1 MSQKEY
7 SFDAAKTAEQLIQW
21 VKDYFEAAGP
31 NATAVL
37 GVSGGKD
44 STVSAAILAK
54 ALGPERV
61 IGVSMPQGSQ
71 GLNDADKICEALGI
85 KMYTVNI
92 GKAVDGL
99 LEAIKDAGED
109 LSHPSIT
116 NIPPR
121 VRMATLYAIG
131 QTNNARVVNTCN
143 LSEDYIG
150 YATKFGD
157 GAGDFSI
164 LGNLTVTEVLAI
176 GDYLGVPYEWVHKTP
191 DDGLPHSCP
200 DEQKIGFTYA
210 ELDIY
215 IRTGKAPEGYVHDNP
230 EEGLKVD
237 KINRMYKA
245 NLHKLQLMPTF
256 RPEGLECL
264 H

>member
-1 MSQKEY
+1 MENKVY
-7 SFDAAKTAEQLIQW
+7 SFDAAKTTEALIKWTQ
-21 VKDYFEAAGP
+21 DYFAKAGEGTK
-31 NATAVL
+31 AIL
-37 GVSGGKD
+37 GMSGGKD
-44 STVSAAILAK
+44 STVSAALLAK
-54 ALGPERV
+54 ALGPDRV

-71 GLNDADKICEALGI
+71 SLNDADKICEKLGI
-85 KMYTVNI
+85 KMYTVNV
-92 GKAVDGL
+92 GKACDGL
-99 LEAIKDAGED
+99 LEAIKDAGEN
-109 LSHPSIT
+109 LTHASVH

-157 GAGDFSI
+157 GAGDFS
-164 LGNLTVTEVLAI
+164 LLAELTVTEVLAV

-200 DEQKIGFTYA
+200 DEEKIGFTYA

-215 IRTGKAPEGYVHDNP
+215 IRTGKAPEGYVHGN
-230 EEGLKVD
+230 EAEGLKVD
-237 KINRMYKA
+237 KIDRMHRA
-245 NLHKLQLMPTF
+245 NLHKLLPMPKF
-256 RPEGLECL
+256 EL
-264 H
+264 